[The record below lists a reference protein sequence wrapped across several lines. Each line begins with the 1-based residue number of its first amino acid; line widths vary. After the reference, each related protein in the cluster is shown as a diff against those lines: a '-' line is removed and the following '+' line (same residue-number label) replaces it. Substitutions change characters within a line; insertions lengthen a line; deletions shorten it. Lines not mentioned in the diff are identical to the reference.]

1 MFGLWKAGDASSREE
16 GGLLLVKDEVPKDE
30 VPAVEDS
37 ASRRDWKRASV
48 VGGDARLSSLDL
60 GLCE

>member
-1 MFGLWKAGDASSREE
+1 M
-16 GGLLLVKDEVPKDE
+16 KDEESKDGL
-30 VPAVEDS
+30 PAVEDS